1 MLLLTQNLA
10 ASGSAPVLGQ
20 LNGSSGTLYH
30 GQSCTLAGV
39 NLLTSGTLTLRQ
51 GSLSQVQTTGSW
63 ADTSITF
70 TANTSIFA
78 YGPIVVEVVNANG
91 TAQGNYTLVPV
102 SGKAYLAADV
112 PWPGTAYSV
121 FQGAS
126 PAVADGDQ
134 LEYETTT
141 NNGGTVTMFAD
152 GTFSINDS
160 TQAHTF
166 HVRVFDQTD
175 LTWSSST
182 LITVSASSV
191 VTITSVASGG
201 NVVRGASGVTI
212 LGSGFGATAGT
223 VTIGGIAQTV
233 ASWSNT
239 AITFNANVT
248 TPIGSQLLQVTTS
261 TGAFGTANTIVAY
274 TSGVA
279 PVFLGPA
286 ISVSAL
292 TQALAMSPVSVAGR
306 FQDPVGQA
314 LTFTAIGSWPPGLS
328 VTASSG
334 SIQGTPTVP
343 GTYNS
348 LSVRATDPDGNFVD
362 SNTFTITVAAVVPS
376 TPNFIGPAISVPT
389 ATEGTAISSLN
400 VAARFQHPS
409 GLTMT
414 YSARGTWPA
423 GIIVSATGTIQGT
436 PTAAGTYATLYVRA
450 TDPNGN
456 FVDSNAF
463 TFAVAIAA
471 GGGGGGTT
479 PPPVVTPPTP
489 PPTGADISD
498 VAIANRALT
507 KLGEARIISFGD
519 DNKAARSMAA
529 NYYIIRDAEL
539 RRRKWR
545 FSLKRAQIPALADV
559 PVFGYAYAYQLP
571 ADCLSILSIGDFSPG
586 VDLSDYR
593 QSIDASLW
601 SLEGR
606 TILTDLPAPLNLRY
620 KARITDP
627 TQFDLAFVEAF
638 ASRLAWELCEEI
650 TQSSQKK
657 VDAQTDYKVAIR
669 EAIAANAVETAPDP
683 IPDSSWLL
691 ARQ

>member
-102 SGKAYLAADV
+102 SGKAYIAADV

-182 LITVSASSV
+182 LITVAASSV
-191 VTITSVASGG
+191 VSITSVANGG

-233 ASWSNT
+233 ASWSNS
-239 AITFNANVT
+239 AITFNANVS

-261 TGAFGTANTIVAY
+261 TGAFGTASTIVAY
-274 TSGVA
+274 TSGVT
-279 PVFLGPA
+279 PVFLGPT
-286 ISVSAL
+286 ISVAGLQQNTPMSAL
-292 TQALAMSPVSVAGR
+292 TVAAR

-314 LTFTAIGSWPPGLS
+314 LTFSAVGSWPPGIS

-334 SIQGTPTVP
+334 SIQGTPTVS
-343 GTYNS
+343 GTYNN
-348 LSVRATDPDGNFVD
+348 LAVRATDPDGNFVD
-362 SNTFTITVAAVVPS
+362 SNTFTIAVAAAVSSQPL
-376 TPNFIGPAISVPT
+376 FIGPAISVSGQVQNT
-389 ATEGTAISSLN
+389 AMTGLS
-400 VAARFQHPS
+400 VAARFQDPTS
-409 GLTMT
+409 QPLAFSAQGVWPPGL
-414 YSARGTWPA
+414 S
-423 GIIVSATGTIQGT
+423 VSATGTIQGT
-436 PTAAGTYATLYVRA
+436 PTTVGSYTGLTVRA
-450 TDPNGN
+450 TDTDGN
-456 FVDSNAF
+456 FVESNAF
-463 TFAVAIAA
+463 SISVTAA
-471 GGGGGGTT
+471 AGGGGGTT
-479 PPPVVTPPTP
+479 PPPTPTP
-489 PPTGADISD
+489 TPGIDPGTAVSD

-519 DNKAARSMAA
+519 DTKAARAIAA
-529 NYYIIRDAEL
+529 SYYILRDAEL

-545 FSLKRAQIPALADV
+545 FSIKRVALPALTSS
-559 PVFGYAYAYQLP
+559 PPFGYAYEYQLP
-571 ADCLSILSIGDFSPG
+571 ADCIGILSVGDFAPG

-593 QSIDASLW
+593 VGLDTELY

-606 TILTDLPAPLNLRY
+606 VIRTDLPAPLSLRY
-620 KARITDP
+620 KARVTDP

-638 ASRLAWELCEEI
+638 ACRLAADLAEDL
-650 TQSSQKK
+650 TQSTAKK
-657 VDAQTDYKVAIR
+657 QAALQDYTLAIR
-669 EAIAANAVETAPDP
+669 EAVAANAIEVAPTPLVDDAW
-683 IPDSSWLL
+683 ILSRL
-691 ARQ
+691 